1 MHMVFF
7 ITTASTTHYHLA
19 ASLALSKLY
28 SNSVLALLNTRVR
41 IIGGRDMSPQ
51 TEDTSLSYISSG
63 NSAIKLPRLPILRHK
78 NPLTVEIEITQERS
92 YNKDGNIVLEEMSE
106 HKFGDN
112 ALTGKNATSTGGDLN
127 A

>member
-41 IIGGRDMSPQ
+41 ITGGRDMSPQ
-51 TEDTSLSYISSG
+51 TEDTSLSYISSE

-78 NPLTVEIEITQERS
+78 NPLTVEIEITQERC
-92 YNKDGNIVLEEMSE
+92 YNKDGNVLEEMSVE
-106 HKFGDN
+106 HKLGDDS
-112 ALTGKNATSTGGDLN
+112 LVDRDATTGGDLN